1 MKAEFPKYNNVKHE
15 TLYTAKFYVVKGGS
29 PQVDLHPY
37 PRAGRALK
45 TEATG
50 THSTRL
56 LQLWHN
62 QDLLRPTVHLCKSTS
77 ANRDDS
83 ATEESQSIKTALIND
98 QSQSHHSN

>member
-15 TLYTAKFYVVKGGS
+15 TLYTAIFYVVKGGS

-50 THSTRL
+50 THSTGSSSFGTT
-56 LQLWHN
+56 
-62 QDLLRPTVHLCKSTS
+62 DLLRPTVHLCKSTS